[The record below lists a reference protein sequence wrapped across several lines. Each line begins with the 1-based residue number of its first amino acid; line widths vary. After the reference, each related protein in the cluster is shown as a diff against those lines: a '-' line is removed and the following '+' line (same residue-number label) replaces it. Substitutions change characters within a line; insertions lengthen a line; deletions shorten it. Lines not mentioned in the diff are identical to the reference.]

1 MRLPKPAIRKARI
14 EIIPMIDTIFFLL
27 VFFMFSSL
35 SMVKLRGLAV
45 NLPRPAPAPAKTPP
59 KLVVTVTK
67 AGDYRL
73 GTSPTTL
80 ARLQADLQQRILA
93 APNTI
98 IIVNVDGAR
107 PVQTLVS
114 VMDAVNGVTQNG
126 QPDGPPVSMMLA
138 AQPVNADGTA
148 AGR

>member
-45 NLPRPAPAPAKTPP
+45 NLPRPAPAAAKTPP

-67 AGDYRL
+67 SGGYSI
-73 GTSPTTL
+73 GMSPTTL

-93 APNTI
+93 APNTV

-107 PVQTLVS
+107 PVQTLIS
-114 VMDAVNGVTQNG
+114 VMDAVNGVTQTG
-126 QPDGPPVSMMLA
+126 RPDGPPAAMMIA

-148 AGR
+148 Q

>member
-45 NLPRPAPAPAKTPP
+45 NLPKPAPASAKTPP

-67 AGDYRL
+67 TGDYL
-73 GTSPTTL
+73 VGTSPTTPS
-80 ARLQADLQQRILA
+80 RLQADLQQRILA
-93 APNTI
+93 APSTI

-107 PVQTLVS
+107 PVQTLIS

-126 QPDGPPVSMMLA
+126 RPDGTPASMMIA